1 MSDKAA
7 RIKQIF
13 IEEAQEIIEDIN
25 TKIFDFDDAP
35 ENKALLD
42 DIFRGIHTLKGSA
55 NSVGFTRLGAY
66 VHHFEDVLDF
76 YRTEGTEVSSEVINL
91 FLDAVQVVTQ
101 MLTLEIN
108 EDPNVPDLY
117 EETLLK
123 IQEIVEAE
131 GQGSE
136 ATVPDKEPEMDLG
149 SEFDNEMKEDD
160 KECIID
166 ELLTSLE
173 SDERLLCIGLMFEE
187 DAYVRGVD
195 HANFMNMMQQVGR
208 ILCSSW
214 DVTDVPKLDTLD
226 LQKNSIKKVTV
237 YLATSEEQS
246 EIDEL
251 FEFVEEHEY
260 SVDLVSASDENLTST
275 AKVEES
281 ETTQLTDVAVEKEDE
296 KVVAVASEEDEAVS
310 EISTPK
316 EEIKLRTFVKIDTE
330 KVDELFDSVG
340 EMVIAQNFL
349 TENEAIKT
357 LQDVE
362 LNKTLET
369 LFKIT
374 RLVQN
379 RVMGLRMVPIRGTFD
394 KMKRVVRDISRKLDK
409 DVELVL
415 HGEDTEIDKTMVDK
429 LSDPLIHIVRNSM
442 DHGLEATKEMRLAAG
457 KSEQGTVALKAYHQG
472 GNIIIEVS
480 DDGNGID
487 PKKILAKAIEN
498 ELVTAVEAESLTDNQ
513 ILQYILQP
521 GFSTVEKVTD
531 LSGRGVGMDVVNN
544 FVRNMRGKIEIESE
558 LGKGSVFKIFMP
570 LTMAIIDG
578 MLVRSADEIYII
590 PTLSIIESFR
600 PLPDNIYT
608 AKGEGEFVK
617 LRDDVLPIVRL
628 NEHLGLSDDRPKA
641 SESTLVC
648 VEGQHGKYTIL
659 VDELIGRQQ
668 VVVKSVGKA
677 LADIKEVSGGA
688 VLGNG
693 EISLILNVDELYVTG

>member
-25 TKIFDFDDAP
+25 TKIFDFDEAP
-35 ENKALLD
+35 ENKALLN

-76 YRTEGTEVSSEVINL
+76 YRADGTEVSSSVINL
-91 FLDAVQVVTQ
+91 FLDSVQVVTQ
-101 MLTLEIN
+101 MLELEIN

-123 IQEIVEAE
+123 IKEIIDNE
-131 GQGSE
+131 GQSRDDDASG
-136 ATVPDKEPEMDLG
+136 DQLEMDLG
-149 SEFDNEMKEDD
+149 AEFDNDAPTVNKE
-160 KECIID
+160 ECSVD
-166 ELLTSLE
+166 TLLNSLE
-173 SDERLLCIGLMFEE
+173 ANERLLCIELMFEE

-208 ILCSSW
+208 ILCSEW
-214 DVTDVPKLDTLD
+214 DVSDVPTLDTLD
-226 LQKNSIKKVTV
+226 MQKSSIKKVRV

-246 EIDEL
+246 EIEEL

-260 SVDLVSASDENLTST
+260 SIAVISASNDNTQTTIQEKEVVEE
-275 AKVEES
+275 KVETSAKE
-281 ETTQLTDVAVEKEDE
+281 EVVTT
-296 KVVAVASEEDEAVS
+296 EEDVVVPDTSA
-310 EISTPK
+310 PK
-316 EEIKLRTFVKIDTE
+316 EEIKLRSFVKIDTE

-349 TENEAIKT
+349 TDNEAIKT
-357 LQDVE
+357 LQNVE

-379 RVMGLRMVPIRGTFD
+379 RVMGLRMVPIRSTFD

-409 DVELVL
+409 DVNLVL

-457 KSEQGTVALKAYHQG
+457 KDAQGTVELKAYHQG
-472 GNIIIEVS
+472 GNIIIEVT

-498 ELVTAVEAESLTDNQ
+498 ELVTASEAESLTDNQ

-590 PTLSIIESFR
+590 PTLSIVESFR

-608 AKGEGEFVK
+608 AKGAGEFVK
-617 LRDDVLPIVRL
+617 LRDDALPIVRL
-628 NEHLGLSDDRPKA
+628 NVHLGLSDERPKP

-677 LADIKEVSGGA
+677 LADIKEISGGA

-693 EISLILNVDELYVTG
+693 EISLILNVDELYVSE

>member
-25 TKIFDFDDAP
+25 TKIFDFD
-35 ENKALLD
+35 ENPTNKSYLN

-55 NSVGFTRLGAY
+55 NSVGFTRLGSY
-66 VHHFEDVLDF
+66 VHHFEDILDY
-76 YRTEGTEVSSEVINL
+76 YREDGTQVSSDVINL
-91 FLDAVQVVTQ
+91 FLDSVQVVTQ
-101 MLTLEIN
+101 MLELEIN
-108 EDPNVPDLY
+108 EDPNVPELY
-117 EETLLK
+117 EETLQK
-123 IQEIVEAE
+123 IQKIIEDEGKETSASSTQEQEEI
-131 GQGSE
+131 
-136 ATVPDKEPEMDLG
+136 DLG
-149 SEFDNEMKEDD
+149 SEFDNQTEDD
-160 KECIID
+160 AKECSQN
-166 ELLTSLE
+166 ELLASLTP
-173 SDERLLCIGLMFEE
+173 DEKLFCIELKFEE
-187 DAYVRGVD
+187 DAYVRGAD
-195 HANFMNMMQQVGR
+195 YANFLNMLQQDGR
-208 ILCSSW
+208 ILCSNW
-214 DVTDVPKLDTLD
+214 DVSGVPDMDSLSLEE
-226 LQKNSIKKVTV
+226 NSIGNITI
-237 YLATSEEQS
+237 YFATKEDQS
-246 EIDEL
+246 EIEEM
-251 FEFVEEHEY
+251 FEFVEEEEY
-260 SVDLVSASDENLTST
+260 SIRAINSTQEAPSTPLNKIPEKDIVEVKKEIPVQTESPQPSDEKQEPQSTSQ
-275 AKVEES
+275 K
-281 ETTQLTDVAVEKEDE
+281 Q
-296 KVVAVASEEDEAVS
+296 
-310 EISTPK
+310 
-316 EEIKLRTFVKIDTE
+316 EIKVRSFVKIDTE

-349 TENEAIKT
+349 MENEAIKT

-379 RVMGLRMVPIRGTFD
+379 RVMGLRMVQIRGTFD

-409 DVELVL
+409 DVELIL
-415 HGEDTEIDKTMVDK
+415 QGEDTEIDKTMVDK

-442 DHGLEATKEMRLAAG
+442 DHGLEATKEARIAAG
-457 KSEQGTVALKAYHQG
+457 KSEQGKVTLKAYHQG

-487 PKKILAKAIEN
+487 PKRILAKAIEN
-498 ELVTAVEAESLTDNQ
+498 GLTTQSEADLLSDTQ
-513 ILQYILQP
+513 ILQFILQP
-521 GFSTVEKVTD
+521 GFSTVTEITD

-578 MLVRSADEIYII
+578 MLVKSAGEIFIM

-600 PLPDNIYT
+600 PLADSIYT

-628 NEHLGLSDDRPKA
+628 NETLGVSNDHPKP
-641 SESTLVC
+641 SESILVC

-677 LADIKEVSGGA
+677 LSSIKEISGGA

-693 EISLILNVDELYVTG
+693 EISLILNIDELYTVG